1 LEHIFSRTARN
12 LSRYALRRVFIG
24 SAAVKRQKSVSR
36 LLMETG
42 EIRKT
47 RAICHPPCQAAQAG
61 SLAHRYAE
69 IKKGRLKP
77 DFRFQTTFPSFG
89 QIRNL

>member
-69 IKKGRLKP
+69 IKKGPLEKA
-77 DFRFQTTFPSFG
+77 FLGF
-89 QIRNL
+89 